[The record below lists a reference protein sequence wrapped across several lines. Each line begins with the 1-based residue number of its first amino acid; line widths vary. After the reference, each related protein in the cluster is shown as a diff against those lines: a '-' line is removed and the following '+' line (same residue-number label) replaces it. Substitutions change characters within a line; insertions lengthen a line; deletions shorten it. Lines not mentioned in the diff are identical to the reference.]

1 MRIRFFVFI
10 FCALLVSA
18 CSTRRVV
25 TETTDTS
32 QTYAGQR
39 DSTQHAG
46 VVVDAGTQ
54 QHEAKH
60 IYDSIFTHVTIYK
73 YDTITQKVVEKIV
86 IEQQH
91 IQKDETQTDRRDSL
105 QVAATNDVA
114 VHSSD
119 SAAVVE
125 HHEIVTE
132 KSGKA
137 RNRLRWVL
145 FILAMIGAMIIG
157 YKARQMFRE

>member
-46 VVVDAGTQ
+46 VAVDAGAV
-54 QHEAKH
+54 QHETKH
-60 IYDSIFTHVTIYK
+60 IYDSVFTHVTIYK

-91 IQKDETQTDRRDSL
+91 IQKDETQTEQRDSVHL
-105 QVAATNDVA
+105 VATNDVA
-114 VHSSD
+114 VHSAD
-119 SAAVVE
+119 SVAVVE

-137 RNRLRWVL
+137 KTRLRWVL
-145 FILAMIGAMIIG
+145 FVLAMIGAFIIG
-157 YKARQMFRE
+157 YKARQKFRE

>member
-10 FCALLVSA
+10 LCALLVSA

-54 QHEAKH
+54 QHEVKH
-60 IYDSIFTHVTIYK
+60 IYDSVFTHVTIYK

-86 IEQQH
+86 IEQTQ
-91 IQKDETQTDRRDSL
+91 IQKDETQSDRRDSL
-105 QVAATNDVA
+105 QVAAVNDMA
-114 VHSSD
+114 VHTAD
-119 SAAVVE
+119 SAAVLE
-125 HHEIVTE
+125 YHEKVIE
-132 KSGKA
+132 KRGDA
-137 RNRLRWVL
+137 RTRLRWL
-145 FILAMIGAMIIG
+145 LALLALLAVIGVI
-157 YKARQMFRE
+157 RRFRR

>member
-1 MRIRFFVFI
+1 ML
-10 FCALLVSA
+10 AA

-32 QTYAGQR
+32 QAITGQR

-46 VVVDAGTQ
+46 VAVDAGAV
-54 QHEAKH
+54 QHETKH
-60 IYDSIFTHVTIYK
+60 IYDSVFTHVTIYK

-91 IQKDETQTDRRDSL
+91 VNKDETQTEQRDSVHL
-105 QVAATNDVA
+105 VAAHDVA
-114 VHSSD
+114 VHSAD

-137 RNRLRWVL
+137 KTRLRWVL
-145 FILAMIGAMIIG
+145 FVLAMIGAFIIG
-157 YKARQMFRE
+157 YKARQKFME